1 MADTLFRTSPS
12 AIARYFF
19 HDCERFLRFLAASA
33 ELRRKEGLPE
43 VEFDHS
49 PLIRA
54 LLDSGYAW
62 EETVLQQYAGVDV
75 LVAPGEGPCHTRRF
89 DWQQTL
95 QLLRS
100 AQPGAMIYQPTL
112 RLPRAFYDQYGIDSQ
127 LVTISDNHPDL
138 ITVLPGEDGQRR
150 IAADRSETRRVAAT
164 DAPRAGPVVCPGT
177 GGRGPAGRAR

>member
-1 MADTLFRTSPS
+1 MRFFLPLVRTHGPTSWPTRSFRTSPS

-75 LVAPGEGPCHTRRF
+75 LV
-89 DWQQTL
+89 
-95 QLLRS
+95 
-100 AQPGAMIYQPTL
+100 
-112 RLPRAFYDQYGIDSQ
+112 
-127 LVTISDNHPDL
+127 
-138 ITVLPGEDGQRR
+138 
-150 IAADRSETRRVAAT
+150 
-164 DAPRAGPVVCPGT
+164 GPVK
-177 GGRGPAGRAR
+177 GRAIRGDSIGNRHCSCSARHSRGR